1 MANLSTNL
9 PILRRR
15 AGLTQEGLAEALN
28 VSRQAVGKWECGQA
42 MPEAA
47 TLLTLADVLDCTLDQ
62 LMREELTDGPAQA
75 QAAPE
80 PQAVPDPPEEE
91 QVACENDAYAL
102 FELYNTHMDR
112 FAGRMSAGVTLI
124 LMGIAGV
131 LACVALVGE
140 SAAVALPMLAGLAA
154 AVFLFITGGLDHEEF
169 QRQYRHIPDFYLP
182 EEKEQFRR
190 RFRSGIAGAVSGI
203 LLGVA
208 LMVGAIGIFHRGRV
222 MTLLSVAGFFC
233 ILALS
238 VGTLARLGILSEKF
252 NLKKY
257 AKEAARQR

>member
-75 QAAPE
+75 QAAPGPAE
-80 PQAVPDPPEEE
+80 PPEED

-124 LMGIAGV
+124 LMGVAGV
-131 LACVALVGE
+131 LACVALFGG
-140 SAAVALPMLAGLAA
+140 SAAVALPILACLAV
-154 AVFLFITGGLDHEEF
+154 AVFFFITGGLDHEEV

-190 RFRSGIAGAVSGI
+190 KFRSGIAGAVSGI

-208 LMVGAIGIFHRGRV
+208 LMVGAIGIFHRDRV